1 MNLTTRIRTRP
12 RSRGWLNVALLLIV
26 PALATPA
33 TAEIFKD
40 PPVLKSQSG
49 VLDILMVARPNTKPI
64 LGLSQ
69 PVGWIYDIC
78 HNPGPGVLSCPA
90 GPGRSQAYGGTR
102 LALQP
107 GDKLKVRLVNN
118 LPPYAIGESKHALEG
133 GRGDLALNATNIHTH
148 GLIVE
153 PRRPT
158 AARPTWGDNVFV
170 LAYNSANGVPQPAVT
185 GPHGHGAVTNQPV
198 DYEINIPANHPS
210 GSYWF
215 HSHSHGVALNQVS
228 AGLAGIISIGEARD
242 YACEDWKCETSW
254 SEANVRHLILKD
266 MMVDNLSATPKTLT
280 QEQPTFCSQFADGSN
295 PNEPAGSPRKGYCTG
310 QDITNGFNPDPSN
323 PSNTGVI
330 TNHTDGKWFFS
341 LSGQVFPTIPVTAPQ
356 GEIWKLTNESGSNSY
371 DLHLQTDDGN
381 DMVMQV
387 VSVDGVSISADSV
400 VTPQQMTQ
408 IGGAKLHIVDCPKTP
423 TGPVQIAPPVCVTA
437 FKMLPSSRI
446 EVAVSYRDATGR
458 IAAPRA
464 GAHATFKTVGYTT
477 GPTGDSW
484 PAIDLADVQFKQP
497 AHPHELPEFVNIK
510 GHAKTALASGG
521 VLASAGTISPAI
533 NPPLPAG
540 SKCAALPAGMMRR
553 VYYGVPITN
562 SNGFGLAAEIVP
574 IGLQPDPTVT
584 KLQDVTPYDPKNTV
598 VCLTLAEGN
607 KPVKELWQL
616 VNLAG
621 EVHNFHIHQT
631 KFRVVDESA
640 PAGSP
645 LMAAALNPP
654 QLPFPPG
661 TLLHDNIP
669 LQPATGTCNGFGEWQ
684 AGTCQPTV
692 ETLEIAFSQ
701 VGDFVYHCHILE
713 HEDGGMMAH
722 VAVRANP

>member
-1 MNLTTRIRTRP
+1 MRL
-12 RSRGWLNVALLLIV
+12 ALLAMV
-26 PALATPA
+26 PALAVPA
-33 TAEIFKD
+33 AAEIFKD
-40 PPVLKSQSG
+40 PPVLKSSNG
-49 VLDILMVARPNTKPI
+49 VLDILMVARPNTKLI
-64 LGLSQ
+64 LGVSQ

-78 HNPGPGVLSCPA
+78 PNPGPGVQSCP
-90 GPGRSQAYGGTR
+90 PSPDRSQAYGGTR
-102 LALQP
+102 LSLQP
-107 GDKLKVRLVNN
+107 GDKLKVRLVND
-118 LPPYAIGESKHALEG
+118 LPPYATGESKHALEP
-133 GRGDLALNATNIHTH
+133 GRSDLALNPTNIHTH

-158 AARPTWGDNVFV
+158 AARPSWGDNIFV
-170 LAYNSANGVPQPAVT
+170 LAYNAANGIPQPAIT
-185 GPHGHGAVTNQPV
+185 GSHAHGAVTNQPV
-198 DYEINIPANHPS
+198 DYEINIPANHPA
-210 GSYWF
+210 GAYWF

-228 AGLAGIISIGEARD
+228 EGLAGIITIGQAGD
-242 YACEDWKCETSW
+242 YACDDWKCASPWAES
-254 SEANVRHLILKD
+254 NVRHLILKD
-266 MMVDNLSATPKTLT
+266 MMVDNLSTTPKTLS
-280 QEQPTFCSQFADGSN
+280 QEQPIFCSQFSDGSN
-295 PNEPAGSPRKGYCTG
+295 PNEPAGTPRKGYCTG
-310 QDITNGFNPDPSN
+310 ADVTGTYQADPNN

-341 LSGQVFPTIPVTAPQ
+341 LSGQVYPTIPVTSSH

-371 DLHLQTDDGN
+371 DLHLYNDALAK

-387 VSVDGVSISADSV
+387 VSVDGVAISADTI
-400 VTPQQMTQ
+400 VTTQQMAK
-408 IGGAKLHIVDCPKTP
+408 IGGAKLRITDCPKTAA
-423 TGPVQIAPPVCVTA
+423 GPVQVAPPVCVTS
-437 FKMLPSSRI
+437 FFMLPSSRI
-446 EVAVSYRDATGR
+446 EVAVVYRDANGN
-458 IAAPRA
+458 AVAPPA
-464 GAHATFKTVGYTT
+464 GARATFKTVGYTT

-484 PAIDLADVQFKQP
+484 PAIDLADVQFKHP
-497 AHPHELPEFVNIK
+497 ARPAGDPQFVNIK
-510 GHAKTALASGG
+510 GHVKPAFAAGGILAT
-521 VLASAGTISPAI
+521 AGTISPAI

-553 VYYGVPITN
+553 VYYGVPVTN
-562 SNGFGLAAEIVP
+562 ANGFGLAYEIVP
-574 IGLQPDPTVT
+574 IGSQPDPNVT
-584 KLQDVTPYDPKNTV
+584 KLQDVTPYDPNNTV

-607 KPVKELWQL
+607 KPVKEMWQL

-631 KFRVVDESA
+631 KFRVVDSSA

-669 LQPATGTCNGFGEWQ
+669 LQPASGTCNGFGEWQ
-684 AGTCQPTV
+684 AGTCTPTT

-722 VAVRANP
+722 IAVRANP